1 MTQPTPA
8 TVCVVV
14 PVWGAER
21 TLDRC
26 VQSILTQRLTGTLAP
41 PLDRVALK
49 YALLPLV
56 QVFCPP

>member
-26 VQSILTQRLTGTLAP
+26 VQSILTQRLTGTLA
-41 PLDRVALK
+41 
-49 YALLPLV
+49 
-56 QVFCPP
+56 